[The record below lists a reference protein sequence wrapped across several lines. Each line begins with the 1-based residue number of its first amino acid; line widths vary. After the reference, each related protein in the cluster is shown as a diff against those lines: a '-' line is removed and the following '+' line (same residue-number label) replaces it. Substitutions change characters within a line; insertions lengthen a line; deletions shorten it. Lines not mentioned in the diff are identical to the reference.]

1 MHFDKDELL
10 ITNGGSEALLFA
22 MMATCDPGDKLLI
35 PEPFYTNYNGF
46 GQCVN
51 VGVAPITTKAENG
64 FHLPSKEEILSK
76 IDDKVKAILLS
87 NPGNPTGAIY
97 SKEELEMIAEIAIE
111 KDLWIIS
118 DEVYREF
125 VYDGLEYTSFG
136 NLKQVEDRVIIIDS
150 VSINVG
156 VAPITTKAEYGFN
169 LPSKDEILS
178 KIAEKVKA
186 ILLSN
191 PGNPTGAIY
200 SKEELEMIAEIAIEK
215 ELWLISDE
223 VYREFV
229 YDGLEYTS
237 FGNLK
242 QVEDRVII
250 IDSVSK
256 RYSACGAVIIIDSVS
271 KRYSACGA
279 RIGSIASKNKEL
291 IAQIMKLCQG
301 RLCVPTLEQVG
312 AVELYKTPVS
322 YFKEVNDEYR
332 KRRDVLYS
340 ELMKVDGVICEKP
353 TGAFYIVAKLPVDK
367 VSYFKE
373 VNDEYRKRRDV
384 LYSELMKVDGVI
396 CEKPTGAFY
405 IVAKLPVDNA
415 EDFVKWML
423 TEFRVDNET
432 VMATPAEGFYAT
444 PGLGRDEIRLAYIL
458 KEEDL
463 RKAAKILKEGLEAY
477 VKLNK

>member
-1 MHFDKDELL
+1 MNNFSNRVTAMQASPIRKLVPFATAAKADGVKVYHLNIGQPDIKTPRGFFDAVKNFDDEVLEYAVSQGIPELIEALQDYYKTYDMHFDKDELL

-150 VSINVG
+150 VS
-156 VAPITTKAEYGFN
+156 
-169 LPSKDEILS
+169 
-178 KIAEKVKA
+178 
-186 ILLSN
+186 
-191 PGNPTGAIY
+191 
-200 SKEELEMIAEIAIEK
+200 
-215 ELWLISDE
+215 
-223 VYREFV
+223 
-229 YDGLEYTS
+229 
-237 FGNLK
+237 
-242 QVEDRVII
+242 
-250 IDSVSK
+250 
-256 RYSACGAVIIIDSVS
+256 

-301 RLCVPTLEQVG
+301 RLCVPTLEQIG

-353 TGAFYIVAKLPVDK
+353 TGAFYV
-367 VSYFKE
+367 
-373 VNDEYRKRRDV
+373 
-384 LYSELMKVDGVI
+384 
-396 CEKPTGAFY
+396 
-405 IVAKLPVDNA
+405 VAKLPVDNA

-432 VMATPAEGFYAT
+432 IMATPAEGFYAT

>member
-1 MHFDKDELL
+1 MNNFSNRVTAMQASPIRKLVPFATAAKADGVKVYHLNIGQPDIKTPRGFFDAVKNFDDEVLEYAVSQGIPELIEALQDYYKTYDMHFDKDELL

-150 VSINVG
+150 VS
-156 VAPITTKAEYGFN
+156 
-169 LPSKDEILS
+169 
-178 KIAEKVKA
+178 
-186 ILLSN
+186 
-191 PGNPTGAIY
+191 
-200 SKEELEMIAEIAIEK
+200 
-215 ELWLISDE
+215 
-223 VYREFV
+223 
-229 YDGLEYTS
+229 
-237 FGNLK
+237 
-242 QVEDRVII
+242 
-250 IDSVSK
+250 
-256 RYSACGAVIIIDSVS
+256 

-279 RIGSIASKNKEL
+279 RIGSIASKNKDL

-301 RLCVPTLEQVG
+301 RLCVPTLEQIG

-353 TGAFYIVAKLPVDK
+353 TGAFYV
-367 VSYFKE
+367 
-373 VNDEYRKRRDV
+373 
-384 LYSELMKVDGVI
+384 
-396 CEKPTGAFY
+396 
-405 IVAKLPVDNA
+405 VAKLPVDNA

>member
-1 MHFDKDELL
+1 MNNFSNRVTAMQSSPIRKLVPFASAAKAEGVKVYHLNIGQPDIKTPRGFFDAVKNFDDEVLEYAVSQGIPELIEALQDYYKTYDMNFEKDELL

-150 VSINVG
+150 VS
-156 VAPITTKAEYGFN
+156 
-169 LPSKDEILS
+169 
-178 KIAEKVKA
+178 
-186 ILLSN
+186 
-191 PGNPTGAIY
+191 
-200 SKEELEMIAEIAIEK
+200 
-215 ELWLISDE
+215 
-223 VYREFV
+223 
-229 YDGLEYTS
+229 
-237 FGNLK
+237 
-242 QVEDRVII
+242 
-250 IDSVSK
+250 
-256 RYSACGAVIIIDSVS
+256 

-301 RLCVPTLEQVG
+301 RLCVPTLEQIG

-322 YFKEVNDEYR
+322 YFKEVNEEYR

-353 TGAFYIVAKLPVDK
+353 TGAFYV
-367 VSYFKE
+367 
-373 VNDEYRKRRDV
+373 
-384 LYSELMKVDGVI
+384 
-396 CEKPTGAFY
+396 
-405 IVAKLPVDNA
+405 VAKLPVDNA

-463 RKAAKILKEGLEAY
+463 RKAARILKEGLEAY